1 KVTAFLHLAPPVLN
15 TEGNQAGMDGEKSTH
30 RGVSSPK
37 FLAQQRV
44 AYVVHARTAIHRIDW
59 SRQEA
64 ELSHA
69 PDQVQGKF
77 AFLVGFARDGGD
89 LLLGK
94 YASLG

>member
-1 KVTAFLHLAPPVLN
+1 
-15 TEGNQAGMDGEKSTH
+15 MDGEKSTH

-94 YASLG
+94 YASLGLNALLSRSQIEVHWIPFTTR